1 MSDGTLCRALNGH
14 AWKVTGGIVVL
25 KDNARRILLQCS
37 RCESFRTDIWQ
48 MNGRIVKHGYNRDKE
63 YVAFLKATDR
73 PGARMLIIAQLKE
86 VKDNVASKGT
96 AVRPVQAR
104 RARGRHTRA
113 AQRRQASRRNA
124 RSV

>member
-37 RCESFRTDIWQ
+37 RCESFRTDVWT
-48 MNGRIVKHGYNRDKE
+48 MKGHMGRHSYHRDKE
-63 YVAFLKATDR
+63 YVAFLKSTDR
-73 PGARMLIIAQLKE
+73 PGARLLIIAQLKE
-86 VKDNVASKGT
+86 VRENVTGKGPT
-96 AVRPVQAR
+96 MRSVPTG

-113 AQRRQASRRNA
+113 AQRRQKARRDI